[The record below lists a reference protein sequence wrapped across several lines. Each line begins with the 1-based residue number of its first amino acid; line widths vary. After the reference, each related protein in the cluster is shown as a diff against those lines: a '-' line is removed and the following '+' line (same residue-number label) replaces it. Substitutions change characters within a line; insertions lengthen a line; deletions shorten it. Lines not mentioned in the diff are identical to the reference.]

1 MSRVR
6 VKAKMVRSGGVWYRK
21 GDTPDLPKREVDRL
35 SEFGAVDPLNAE
47 DGGGVTPADDPSD
60 EPEGVEIP
68 EGLPDTLDGLREFAA
83 ERSIK
88 IPSSART
95 KPQIT
100 AVIAEALN
108 AEDGGGDE

>member
-1 MSRVR
+1 MTRVR
-6 VKAKMVRSGGVWYRK
+6 VTAKMVRSGGVWYRK
-21 GDTPDLPKREVDRL
+21 GETPDLPKREVDRL
-35 SEFGAVDPLNAE
+35 SEFGAVEALNAE
-47 DGGGVTPADDPSD
+47 DGDGGVPADDPSH

-68 EGLPDTLDGLREFAA
+68 AGLPGTLEGLREFAK
-83 ERSIK
+83 ERDIA

-108 AEDGGGDE
+108 AEDGDSGE

>member
-1 MSRVR
+1 MTRVR
-6 VKAKMVRSGGVWYRK
+6 VTAKMVRSGGVWYRK
-21 GDTPDLPKREVDRL
+21 GETPDLPKREVDRL
-35 SEFGAVDPLNAE
+35 SDFGAVETLSAE
-47 DGGGVTPADDPSD
+47 DGDGGIPADDPAH

-68 EGLPDTLDGLREFAA
+68 VGLPDTLDGLREFAA

-100 AVIAEALN
+100 AVIVEALS
-108 AEDGGGDE
+108 AEDGDGDE